1 MIAKKIKELRKNA
14 GYSQQQMATLLNM
27 SQQGYAHYESGTNE
41 PNVET
46 LKKLCLIFN
55 CTSDELLE
63 IDTPGERA
71 KVNIN
76 NSFNN
81 SNNVKVNIKK

>member
-1 MIAKKIKELRKNA
+1 MNLTQKKLADFLQISHDTISLWEKGK
-14 GYSQQQMATLLNM
+14 SK
-27 SQQGYAHYESGTNE
+27 
-41 PNVET
+41 PDIDT
-46 LKKLCLIFN
+46 LKKLCILFN

-71 KVNIN
+71 KVHIN

-81 SNNVKVNIKK
+81 SSNINVKIKK